1 MFTRPDHLLPDRKK
15 DFFYTDIVFGSKES
29 DVVRIHVHMMPIMGL
44 LFLIT
49 ACAFLNK
56 MSSLF
61 LSSCFKR
68 LNVFT
73 AVDSSTGMNSCARQ
87 APASYKTPAVLLI
100 YTVKSGKSIRS

>member
-49 ACAFLNK
+49 ACAFLKK

-61 LSSCFKR
+61 LSACFNR
-68 LNVFT
+68 L
-73 AVDSSTGMNSCARQ
+73 S
-87 APASYKTPAVLLI
+87 
-100 YTVKSGKSIRS
+100 

>member
-29 DVVRIHVHMMPIMGL
+29 DVVHMMPIMGL

-49 ACAFLNK
+49 ACAFLKK

-61 LSSCFKR
+61 LSACFNR
-68 LNVFT
+68 L
-73 AVDSSTGMNSCARQ
+73 S
-87 APASYKTPAVLLI
+87 
-100 YTVKSGKSIRS
+100 

>member
-1 MFTRPDHLLPDRKK
+1 MTKK
-15 DFFYTDIVFGSKES
+15 KWIFFNTDVVFGSKES
-29 DVVRIHVHMMPIMGL
+29 DVVHMMPIMGL

-73 AVDSSTGMNSCARQ
+73 AVDSSTGMNM
-87 APASYKTPAVLLI
+87 PVLSIL
-100 YTVKSGKSIRS
+100 KSG